1 MTKLN
6 EISITNKQYRILMLI
21 KENFPLDHTGRENN
35 LAYLSKQ
42 GLVDRKRHSAEYFIT
57 DKGNALIRAFKES

>member
-1 MTKLN
+1 MKAN
-6 EISITNKQYRILMLI
+6 ETPITNKQYRTLVLI
-21 KENFPLDHTGRENN
+21 KEKLILDHTGRENA

-57 DKGNALIRAFKES
+57 DKGNALIQAFKES